1 MGIDKNMDRKEI
13 QVALAEVLP
22 TIKDAVGGKKTAFAQ
37 VITESIEPNRLT
49 MDALQMFG
57 MPVRQLN
64 VGDRLEKKVRRI
76 GFPVRTMVPG
86 STHLSDPIY
95 PPRDIMT
102 YNLDTIIA
110 KMRQSVWELQ
120 NGELGTVETFRNE
133 MASALVDEII
143 SRTFNLVAS
152 VWNGTTSK
160 TNYVDATSTGLTTTI
175 ADNMIETVSY
185 RAGSVRTIIGSRS
198 ALLPLYK
205 ANAIVEV
212 TDSNGD
218 PVVIGVQSM
227 LEEWRRTGKL
237 GLYRGIPIVELPQI
251 YKRTA
256 DGFDTP
262 LLPMDKVVFLGDRTG
277 DIILYGGTETQE
289 NTDYNTEPAE
299 YSLAMWRSYGLMVD
313 YPENIGVVKVND
325 PSYSYIVP

>member
-1 MGIDKNMDRKEI
+1 MNKKEL
-13 QVALAEVLP
+13 QVALAEASSS
-22 TIKDAVGGKKTAFAQ
+22 IKGAVDGRTTAFAQ

-49 MDALQMFG
+49 LDVFNMFG
-57 MPVRQLN
+57 MPVRQLS
-64 VGDRLEKKVRRI
+64 VGDSLQKKVRRI

-86 STHLSDPIY
+86 TTHLSDPIF

-102 YNLDTIIA
+102 YNIDTIIA
-110 KMRQSVWELQ
+110 KMRQSVWELS

-133 MASALVDEII
+133 MASALIDEIVA
-143 SRTFNLVAS
+143 RTFNLVAS

-185 RAGSVRTIIGSRS
+185 RAGNVRAIIGSRP
-198 ALLPLYK
+198 ALLPLYQ

-212 TDSNGD
+212 TDANGD

-227 LEEWRRTGKL
+227 LEDWRRTGKL
-237 GLYRGIPIVELPQI
+237 GLYRGVPIIELPQVFS
-251 YKRTA
+251 RTA
-256 DGFDTP
+256 DNYDKP
-262 LLPMDKVVFLGDRTG
+262 LIPMDKVIFMGDRAG

-289 NTDYNTEPAE
+289 YTDYSTEPGN

-313 YPENIGVVKVND
+313 YPENIGVVKVNN
-325 PSYSYIVP
+325 PSYSYMIP